1 MRGLTGEASGDARRG
16 LRQAKWQGAEK
27 PPLSRALGAVVA
39 RIAAPRRADGP
50 HRSAPR
56 GAMRVAVLVIA
67 ACVAPA
73 ASAWPSWLRLPR
85 REQRDRKVSRVL
97 EHFKNGE
104 YYGALGAKPKDT
116 PQQLKKAYRAMA
128 MAVHPDKVADSRAA
142 SAFDALRDAYD
153 VLSEPMARAQYDQQR
168 AYRLQ
173 QEKLA
178 KHERRADRTEKVGG
192 VAGQVWRHKF
202 YVGLAWVLVK
212 TLLA

>member
-1 MRGLTGEASGDARRG
+1 
-16 LRQAKWQGAEK
+16 
-27 PPLSRALGAVVA
+27 
-39 RIAAPRRADGP
+39 
-50 HRSAPR
+50 
-56 GAMRVAVLVIA
+56 MRVAVLVIA

-85 REQRDRKVSRVL
+85 REQRDRKV
-97 EHFKNGE
+97 
-104 YYGALGAKPKDT
+104 
-116 PQQLKKAYRAMA
+116 
-128 MAVHPDKVADSRAA
+128 ADSRA

-178 KHERRADRTEKVGG
+178 KHERRADRTEKAGG

>member
-1 MRGLTGEASGDARRG
+1 
-16 LRQAKWQGAEK
+16 
-27 PPLSRALGAVVA
+27 
-39 RIAAPRRADGP
+39 
-50 HRSAPR
+50 
-56 GAMRVAVLVIA
+56 MRVAVLVIA

>member
-1 MRGLTGEASGDARRG
+1 
-16 LRQAKWQGAEK
+16 
-27 PPLSRALGAVVA
+27 
-39 RIAAPRRADGP
+39 
-50 HRSAPR
+50 
-56 GAMRVAVLVIA
+56 MRVAVLVIA

-142 SAFDALRDAYD
+142 SA
-153 VLSEPMARAQYDQQR
+153 YDQQR

-178 KHERRADRTEKVGG
+178 KHERRADRTEKAGG